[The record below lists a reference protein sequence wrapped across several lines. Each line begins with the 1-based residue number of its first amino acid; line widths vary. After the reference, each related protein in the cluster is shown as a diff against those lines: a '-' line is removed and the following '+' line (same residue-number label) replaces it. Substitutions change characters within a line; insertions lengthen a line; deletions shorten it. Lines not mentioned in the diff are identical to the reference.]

1 MRLKIEIGDFE
12 YLAGTYL
19 VNISVS
25 GDALGDSLKN
35 MAMITGDVID
45 LDIDAI
51 NEKVRRE
58 QSA

>member
-1 MRLKIEIGDFE
+1 MMLRIEIGDFS
-12 YLAGTYL
+12 YLAGTHF
-19 VNISVS
+19 VDISIS
-25 GDALGDSLKN
+25 ADALGDSLKN

-45 LDIDAI
+45 LDVDAI